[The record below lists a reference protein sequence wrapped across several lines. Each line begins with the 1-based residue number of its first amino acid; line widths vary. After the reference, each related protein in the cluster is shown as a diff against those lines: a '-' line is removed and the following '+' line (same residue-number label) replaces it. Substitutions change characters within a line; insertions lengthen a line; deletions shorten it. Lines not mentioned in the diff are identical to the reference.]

1 MCVSSACLP
10 VWLCWCLW
18 RQEGLGTGVPDGC
31 EHLPRCWELKP
42 GPPEEQPVPLPAE
55 PALQHREC
63 QFLKL
68 MHKNYPV
75 ACLLRSNCGD
85 RHRVMNTTLYIY
97 TLGICPL
104 ILFLITV
111 ATWPDY
117 LVSPHQYS
125 KPSKFLLQWK
135 CHFLSTRDPTHTTTQ
150 CEQTR
155 TWRGEGDVH
164 NGKGQTV
171 SVGRSRLAHGEYT
184 QTCVQTV
191 SMGRS
196 RLAHGEH
203 T

>member
-1 MCVSSACLP
+1 M
-10 VWLCWCLW
+10 
-18 RQEGLGTGVPDGC
+18 
-31 EHLPRCWELKP
+31 
-42 GPPEEQPVPLPAE
+42 PEEQPVPLPAE
-55 PALQHREC
+55 PALQPREC

-75 ACLLRSNCGD
+75 ACLLRSKRGD

-97 TLGICPL
+97 NLGIRPV

-125 KPSKFLLQWK
+125 KPSEFLLQWK

-150 CEQTR
+150 WLRMSPLLCEQTR
-155 TWRGEGDVH
+155 TWRGEREVQ
-164 NGKGQTV
+164 NGKG
-171 SVGRSRLAHGEYT
+171 
-184 QTCVQTV
+184 QTV

-196 RLAHGEH
+196 RLAHGEY
-203 T
+203 TQAWECYLDARRVLPMWSKSKKFQNVTKDTLDKCSIISF